1 MLGML
6 RDLILRRSAFTEKK
20 FPGKFFL
27 RNIVKLSEIFIT
39 VICLGNCERV
49 FSYISFYYFHGSV
62 TD

>member
-20 FPGKFFL
+20 FPGKSFL